1 MRYWCGTKRDVGVGK
16 KLQWNL
22 DIVDI
27 LGGTFLY
34 TILSFSTI
42 QVQSI
47 KQSMKS
53 VTEKSTLYR
62 VFPLLAYPLYRGSTV
77 RVNMYIIAF

>member
-1 MRYWCGTKRDVGVGK
+1 MKLVCTVLSRLLRIKDDKDMRYWCGTKRDVGVGK

-34 TILSFSTI
+34 TISSFPTI
-42 QVQSI
+42 YVQFI
-47 KQSMKS
+47 QQNLKS
-53 VTEKSTLYR
+53 VTEKITLH
-62 VFPLLAYPLYRGSTV
+62 
-77 RVNMYIIAF
+77 